1 MSTAFQWV
9 FDNAAS
15 IGINKSPVVAQTT
28 SRNQTVRAT
37 SRGGSIWRFDVA
49 MPAGQLW
56 TEARPYITAIE
67 QLDRHSTGT
76 VQINTAGYSSWLSKY
91 QGVADTTSGFAA
103 TWTTGNT
110 VTLSTVPAGANLTT
124 GEVVLKAGDWIQ
136 LGSSGSVYEVAV
148 DVIHPSTTVTLN
160 RPLIDDAGTASLLIG
175 PAVTWTVIC
184 TSMPTWSIVDKN
196 IVSFSGNFSFYEA
209 LA

>member
-1 MSTAFQWV
+1 MTTAFQWI

-37 SRGGSIWRFDVA
+37 SRGGSIWRFEVE
-49 MPAGQLW
+49 MPGQPW
-56 TEARPYITAIE
+56 TTARPYITAIE

-76 VQINTAGYSSWLSKY
+76 VQINTSGYSSWLSKY
-91 QGVADTTSGFAA
+91 QGDADTTSGWTA

-110 VTLSTVPAGANLTT
+110 VTATIPGGANLSV
-124 GEVVLKAGDWIQ
+124 GEVALKAGDWIQ
-136 LGSSGSVYEVAV
+136 LGSSGSVYEVAQ
-148 DVIHPSTTVTLN
+148 DVIYATPTATVTLN
-160 RPLIDDAGTASLLIG
+160 RPLIDAAGTASLLIG

-184 TSMPTWSIVDKN
+184 TTMPTWSIVDQN
-196 IVSFSGNFSFYEA
+196 IVTFNGTFSFYEA